1 MLTQLATSSWLVL
14 CLLVSF
20 GCGLKVK
27 VVHMIE
33 CEWHLNL
40 FTNVENVCIG
50 VLSRSR
56 EINRKVPTILLR
68 RGGYFNNLIFS
79 GKSRMCRVTG
89 CLRIVSYW
97 KIIRKKLES
106 CEWGFL
112 AFRLALFTKH
122 PLRSIVSWTSTVP
135 KRKFMRQKVN
145 TEIEE
150 SLFFFSL
157 SIQLPITLGTLDVSF
172 YQKNSRPNKKAD
184 RWLLLCK
191 CIH

>member
-1 MLTQLATSSWLVL
+1 MLTQLATSSWLEL

-56 EINRKVPTILLR
+56 EINRKVPTTLLR

-97 KIIRKKLES
+97 KIIRKKLELRM
-106 CEWGFL
+106 GFFGL
-112 AFRLALFTKH
+112 PVS
-122 PLRSIVSWTSTVP
+122 PLHEAPTTEHCFLNVNSTL
-135 KRKFMRQKVN
+135 
-145 TEIEE
+145 TEVHEAKSE
-150 SLFFFSL
+150 HWNRGEPFFFSL
-157 SIQLPITLGTLDVSF
+157 SLSNCL
-172 YQKNSRPNKKAD
+172 SR
-184 RWLLLCK
+184 
-191 CIH
+191 